1 MPTLKLVAEPTF
13 KAKVPIPVAGGAA
26 EEVEFEFKHRTR
38 SDLAKWMEGAK
49 DRSDAESVM
58 GSVIGWALDDKFT
71 KVNVERLLE
80 NYHGAARAI
89 ASKYISELAALRLG
103 N

>member
-13 KAKVPIPVAGGAA
+13 KSKVAIPVAGGRS

-38 SDLAKWMEGAK
+38 TDLAKWMEGAK
-49 DRSDAESVM
+49 DRTDADSVM
-58 GSVIGWALDDKFT
+58 GTVIAWDLEDKFT
-71 KVNVERLLE
+71 KANVERLLE

-89 ASKYISELAALRLG
+89 ASTYLSELMALRLG